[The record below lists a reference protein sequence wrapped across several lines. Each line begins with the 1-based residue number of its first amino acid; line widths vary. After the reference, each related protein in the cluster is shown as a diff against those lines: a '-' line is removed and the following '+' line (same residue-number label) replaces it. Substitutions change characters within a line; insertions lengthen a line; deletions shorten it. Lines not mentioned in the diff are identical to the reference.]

1 MKKPSEK
8 KTRFEVSEA
17 ELERM
22 RNGKIKRLRR
32 PKTQGVPRLCEN
44 RELPK
49 VLDADIAGLEQL
61 SKDLDRTRK
70 KILNVIITDFPSATE
85 KDDGERWTFSRL
97 REACGR
103 AGMLEDRNKQ
113 AEFFRTI
120 SNPEFNQ
127 VVKTVGTALVGMY
140 VVPLMAKQIELA
152 MNGSQAALDRL
163 LEITGLK
170 QSKYDF
176 YLQRVALNKTDI
188 NVEGDL
194 NLEGKSDAELEKMA
208 ASFGDIPEAEATVS

>member
-1 MKKPSEK
+1 M
-8 KTRFEVSEA
+8 
-17 ELERM
+17 
-22 RNGKIKRLRR
+22 
-32 PKTQGVPRLCEN
+32 
-44 RELPK
+44 
-49 VLDADIAGLEQL
+49 
-61 SKDLDRTRK
+61 
-70 KILNVIITDFPSATE
+70 
-85 KDDGERWTFSRL
+85 
-97 REACGR
+97 
-103 AGMLEDRNKQ
+103 
-113 AEFFRTI
+113 
-120 SNPEFNQ
+120 
-127 VVKTVGTALVGMY
+127 GTALVGMY

-188 NVEGDL
+188 TVEGDL